1 MTTRLITLRW
11 QYARNGNDITDQAL
25 YAEDDADL
33 ARAWDDDF
41 CQIEVARHPEQPD
54 TWRVTAS
61 DAVLPEHIYS
71 VTFRSPTDALDHL
84 AEQFGFRYQ
93 ITT

>member
-1 MTTRLITLRW
+1 MTNQTITLRW
-11 QYARNGNDITDQAL
+11 QYARNGTDITDQAL

-33 ARAWDDDF
+33 ARAWDHDF
-41 CQIEVARHPEQPD
+41 CQIEVTRHPERPD
-54 TWRVTAS
+54 TWQITGS
-61 DAVLPEHIYS
+61 DAVLPEHIDS
-71 VTFRSPTDALDHL
+71 LTFRSPTGALDHL